1 MKKQTKQGIEQAL
14 AILRKEEA
22 HNLGFIE
29 GKQEAQAEE
38 IKFLKSIKFGTSYCW
53 MNDEIVKRI
62 KTLKEKK

>member
-29 GKQEAQAEE
+29 GK
-38 IKFLKSIKFGTSYCW
+38 
-53 MNDEIVKRI
+53 
-62 KTLKEKK
+62 EKK